1 MKLMENILRET
12 WQAFS
17 PPTEEVNVVGNWYAV
32 IYKGK
37 RAVTLFI
44 AKANKRFLKDE
55 NRTVDKLL
63 MTFLKP
69 KVGPGNILEETPKH
83 LPPDQGMFD
92 PWDVIHGPL
101 KVIYQ
106 GSNKFMIPAYKK
118 VKGIFESV
126 KIIDRETLFT
136 LS

>member
-1 MKLMENILRET
+1 MENILRET

-44 AKANKRFLKDE
+44 AKANKRFLRDE

-69 KVGPGNILEETPKH
+69 KVGPCNT
-83 LPPDQGMFD
+83 
-92 PWDVIHGPL
+92 
-101 KVIYQ
+101 
-106 GSNKFMIPAYKK
+106 
-118 VKGIFESV
+118 
-126 KIIDRETLFT
+126 
-136 LS
+136 